1 MPRAGG
7 GPVTTSGAPARLIG
21 WCAWHRGLA
30 DDPVLIQVVEQ
41 ASGPGSAGRLYAC
54 PRCRE
59 SYQLTPYTE
68 KR

>member
-1 MPRAGG
+1 M
-7 GPVTTSGAPARLIG
+7 TDSGAPARSIG

-30 DDPVLIQVVEQ
+30 DDPVLIDIVES
-41 ASGPGSAGRLYAC
+41 ASGPGSGGRLYAC

-59 SYQLTPYTE
+59 SHQLMPYTE

>member
-1 MPRAGG
+1 M
-7 GPVTTSGAPARLIG
+7 TTPGVPARSIG

-54 PRCRE
+54 PRCRD
-59 SYQLTPYTE
+59 SYQLTPYAE

>member
-1 MPRAGG
+1 MAHSE
-7 GPVTTSGAPARLIG
+7 TARTIG

-30 DDPVLIQVVEQ
+30 DHVVLISIIET
-41 ASGPGSAGRLYAC
+41 ASSPGSGGRLYAC

-59 SYQLTPYTE
+59 SYQLTPYAE

>member
-1 MPRAGG
+1 MTG
-7 GPVTTSGAPARLIG
+7 TGAPARSIG

-41 ASGPGSAGRLYAC
+41 ASGPGSGGRLYAC

-59 SYQLTPYTE
+59 SYQLTPYAE